1 MQEYWILVQ
10 KRLKVGILQIYLQ
23 NNVLRATHFAQCSR
37 TAGFAVLKLLFSAIS
52 SQKRKHAD

>member
-1 MQEYWILVQ
+1 LVQ
-10 KRLKVGILQIYLQ
+10 KQLKVGILQIYLQ

-52 SQKRKHAD
+52 SQKLKQACRLG